1 MRQIICVDIS
11 HYSFEEFVE
20 FVFDHDIPPE
30 AEMPTAEERASRW
43 YYSAKPTFD
52 PERLSGHY
60 VRLFCESAR
69 LLGLF
74 SESQLE
80 LGFSA
85 VESRCTFSVKN
96 LIWNTNLPFEHRER
110 VVQSMFYLYRDFLQR

>member
-1 MRQIICVDIS
+1 M
-11 HYSFEEFVE
+11 
-20 FVFDHDIPPE
+20 FDHDVPPV
-30 AEMPTAEERASRW
+30 AEMPTAGERASRW
-43 YYSAKPTFD
+43 YYCTKATFD
-52 PERLSGHY
+52 LERLSGHY